1 MRIERSRVARRSVR
15 RCWCLHSADKDNRRS
30 GSRARAGRR
39 AASRAELNRE
49 SFATR
54 DGTARLAT
62 GNRIGRARCRR
73 SPRPRRHRPADE
85 RDRANRPSRR
95 GVCRRKQGP
104 CQRRRQVAVRAYA
117 TTKFGLSSASAA
129 PGRAAIRCSAPR
141 VRCSP
146 RRRAAVRSR
155 VPQRRRGKSEARTA
169 LLVGRFVRIDFSSVS
184 ILARSWATRLAE
196 PETSTPAAAT
206 TPPCFRPLP
215 GPRRPPRAGR
225 SSGSGSECASSAGL
239 RESDSSPGQAAC
251 RFTALSHV
259 GCLPGRCRHFRSE
272 PVTV

>member
-30 GSRARAGRR
+30 GSRALAGRR
-39 AASRAELNRE
+39 AASRAVLNRE

-95 GVCRRKQGP
+95 RVCRRKQGP

-155 VPQRRRGKSEARTA
+155 VPQRRRGKAKR
-169 LLVGRFVRIDFSSVS
+169 GQRYSS
-184 ILARSWATRLAE
+184 
-196 PETSTPAAAT
+196 
-206 TPPCFRPLP
+206 
-215 GPRRPPRAGR
+215 AG
-225 SSGSGSECASSAGL
+225 SSGSTSAPSQFSLGSLALGSLTFESS
-239 RESDSSPGQAAC
+239 SQAASPC
-251 RFTALSHV
+251 WCA
-259 GCLPGRCRHFRSE
+259 
-272 PVTV
+272 